1 MKYYEKAI
9 ENYAKERKKFHER
22 ELKREIDWYNS
33 RIAKMTVTGECHII
47 HCEICP
53 LWLFPN
59 YRDYRYCDKLTK
71 EQVRAL
77 ILKEVEE

>member
-9 ENYAKERKKFHER
+9 ENYAKERKEFHER

-33 RIAKMTVTGECHII
+33 RIAKMTVTGECEII
-47 HCEICP
+47 QCEICP
-53 LWLFPN
+53 LWLLPN
-59 YRDYRYCDKLTK
+59 SREYGCCRKMTK